1 MEVPSMRTSL
11 SAALSLL
18 FFVLLIPL
26 LGHGEQQFGAVNF
39 PVSCSPAAQE
49 QFNRAV
55 AMLHSFFPGTNK
67 AFTTVS
73 EIDPSCAMAYW
84 GVAMSNRVNPLI
96 GPMSSKAVENA
107 VEAIAKGKAIGAKTR
122 RERAYVDA
130 MDAYWR
136 GGTTIDHLAR
146 ARAYEAAMADLHQ
159 RYPDDTEGAIFYALA
174 LNEAADPTDT
184 TYTSQIK
191 AGQILEE
198 VFARQPDHPGVA
210 HYLIHT
216 YDYAPLALRGLPAA
230 RRYAALAPSS
240 AHALH
245 MPSHVFSMLGY
256 WQDSIASNI
265 AALAASKDYSEKN
278 LGGLVLWTH
287 QWDFMVYA
295 YLQGAQDLHAKQV
308 LDERNT
314 VEPTKV
320 AATNIA
326 YISGFAAI
334 PVRYAIERGQ
344 WAEARVLDAPATAYP
359 YVDAITAFGRG
370 LGAARSGDATAAR
383 QEADKLQVI
392 RKRLLEAKD
401 TYWAEQTEIL
411 RRAVAA
417 WTARDDQ
424 AAALRLMRSAADM
437 EDASV
442 KHIAMEN
449 RLVPMRELLGEL
461 LVEAGQ
467 PAAALREF
475 EQSLQ
480 NAPNR
485 FRSFHGAAEAA
496 ERAGD
501 TAKAWAYYEKLV
513 ALCQQADTERP
524 ELMKARAFLAQH

>member
-1 MEVPSMRTSL
+1 MRKPI
-11 SAALSLL
+11 SAALGLL
-18 FFVLLIPL
+18 LFVLLLPARS
-26 LGHGEQQFGAVNF
+26 HGEQQFGAVNF

-55 AMLHSFFPGTNK
+55 AMLHSFFLGTGK
-67 AFTTVS
+67 AFTAVS

-84 GVAMSNRVNPLI
+84 GLAMGNRVNPLV
-96 GPMSSKAVENA
+96 GPMNSKAVESA
-107 VEAIAKGKAIGAKTR
+107 VDAISKAKAVGAKTP
-122 RERAYVDA
+122 RERAYIDA
-130 MDAYWR
+130 MEAYWR
-136 GGTTIDHLAR
+136 GGTTVEHLTR

-184 TYTSQIK
+184 TYASQIK
-191 AGQILEE
+191 AGRILEA
-198 VFARQPDHPGVA
+198 VFAQQPDHPGVA

-216 YDYAPLALRGLPAA
+216 YDYAPLAQRGLPAA

-256 WQDSIASNI
+256 WQDSIESNI
-265 AALAASKDYSEKN
+265 AALAASKAYSEKN

-295 YLQGAQDLHAKQV
+295 YLQGSRDLHAKQV
-308 LDERNT
+308 LDERNA
-314 VEPTKV
+314 VEPKNV

-326 YISGFAAI
+326 FSSGYAAI

-344 WAEARVLDAPATAYP
+344 WAEARALDAPATTYP
-359 YVDAITAFGRG
+359 YIEAITAFARG
-370 LGAARSGDATAAR
+370 IGAARSDDATAAR
-383 QEADKLQVI
+383 QEADKLQAI
-392 RKRLLEAKD
+392 RTRLLEAKD

-411 RRAVAA
+411 RLAIVAWA
-417 WTARDDQ
+417 GRNNQ
-424 AAALRLMRSAADM
+424 ASALQLMRSAADL
-437 EDASV
+437 EDTSV

-461 LVEAGQ
+461 LLEAGQ

-475 EQSLQ
+475 ERSLQ

-485 FRSFHGAAEAA
+485 FRSFYGAAQAA
-496 ERAGD
+496 VRAGD
-501 TAKAWAYYEKLV
+501 TAKARANYEKLV
-513 ALCQQADTERP
+513 ALCERADSERP
-524 ELMKARAFLAQH
+524 ELTEARAFLARR